1 MKLIWVYAY
10 FLGAFFL
17 IFNKNDYLFSAYNIL
32 IMAENQQDM
41 AENRIKAV
49 LADKNHTCKWLA
61 QELGLSENTVS
72 RWCSNRF
79 QPSLAQLG
87 KVASALDVD
96 IRELIKPTK

>member
-17 IFNKNDYLFSAYNIL
+17 IFNKNDYLCSAYNIL
-32 IMAENQQDM
+32 IM